1 MYIANM
7 SQPPLRTSHL
17 LPTTAATLLVLVA
30 SLYACGTRGDIDL
43 PDASIDASLPSD
55 AADATSRDGASDARG
70 DAAPDAA
77 ADAAF
82 DAMPD
87 AIIDGSFDA
96 PLEAAIDA
104 STDAGLDGS
113 ASLPAGTA
121 TETANQSA
129 LTTLADGLE
138 LSTPATGPN
147 PVGAFNGGGTGNKL
161 FLGFSGFAG
170 TSPLAL
176 SAITLRARRDRGN
189 AQLYLNL
196 QVDCDG
202 DGVFDP
208 SVDGIVVVD
217 SGMVPALALGATF
230 TDVTIL
236 ASDPVFTIVGGGLFP
251 NGQSKCGLYSHLGN
265 EGRPLTDL
273 PPTAVLWDGSTGDNG
288 MPKNKVMPSVLWV
301 LGDSSNL
308 QDLAVTVASASFGPA
323 SYVFTP

>member
-1 MYIANM
+1 MYTANM
-7 SQPPLRTSHL
+7 SQPPLRTSQL
-17 LPTTAATLLVLVA
+17 LPTTAALLFVLVA

-43 PDASIDASLPSD
+43 PDASVDASLRSD
-55 AADATSRDGASDARG
+55 AADATSSRDGASDAGG

-77 ADAAF
+77 ADATL
-82 DAMPD
+82 DAPPD
-87 AIIDGSFDA
+87 AIVDGSFDA
-96 PLEAAIDA
+96 PLEAAI
-104 STDAGLDGS
+104 DAGLDGS

-121 TETANQSA
+121 TETANQST
-129 LTTLADGLE
+129 LTTLAEGLQ
-138 LSTPATGPN
+138 LSTPATVPN
-147 PVGAFNGGGTGNKL
+147 PVGAFNGSGTGNKL

-176 SAITLRARRDRGN
+176 SAIILRARSDRGS

-208 SVDGIVVVD
+208 SVDGIIAVD

-230 TDVTIL
+230 TDITIL

-251 NGQSKCGLYSHLGN
+251 NGQPKCGLYSHLGN

-273 PPTAVLWDGSTGDNG
+273 PPTAILWDGSTGDNG

-308 QDLAVTVASASFGPA
+308 QDRAVTVASASFGPA